1 MPELT
6 TGKFKYL
13 FYLDILGFKEL
24 IKEKSPD
31 DLYNTIDKCLNIF
44 YTWEGHNDLFST
56 LYFSDT
62 IIFYQTS
69 EELKTTAFLDIY
81 AIAGLI
87 YSSLLAE
94 GIPVRGSITFG
105 EFTVKQDSKGKNSIY
120 FGSALIEAIDLEKKE
135 NWVGIIIS
143 NFAYSGI
150 ESYIIDAFIRENV
163 FEKREDGC
171 LLLNPF
177 CHIRSISFGGE
188 PYEDVGEPFLD
199 ELKAVKYLLSK
210 EKEFSLKAPCRVYDK
225 YANTVAFLK
234 RVMKDGLFEMI
245 EKMIKKYLK

>member
-1 MPELT
+1 MPEQT
-6 TGKFKYL
+6 TGKMKYL

-24 IKEKSPD
+24 IKEKSPEVI
-31 DLYNTIDKCLNIF
+31 YNTIDKCLNLF
-44 YTWEGHNDLFST
+44 YTWERYNELFSP

-69 EELKTTAFLDIY
+69 VEYKSTAFLDIY
-81 AIAGLI
+81 GIAGLI
-87 YSSLLAE
+87 YSKLLSE
-94 GIPVRGSITFG
+94 GIPVRGSITYG
-105 EFTVKQDSKGKNSIY
+105 DFTVKQDSKGKNSIY

-135 NWVGIIIS
+135 NWIGIIIS

-150 ESYIIDAFIRENV
+150 DSNIIDAFLSENV

-177 CHIRSISFGGE
+177 CHIRSITFGDN
-188 PYEDVGEPFLD
+188 PYEEAGEPFLD

-234 RVMKDGLFEMI
+234 RVMKDGLFEI
-245 EKMIKKYLK
+245 TEKLIRKYCK